1 MSQKLLLK
9 MGYYSIFLN
18 QITKKYVVDS
28 GKTIKLKSLSKIVI
42 NTNRDVKEFDELAEA
57 KSYITKKLD
66 KSKKRKAKILK
77 KLPKSLYLIL
87 MKEESTGNTF
97 VKVGITS
104 KKYVSRR
111 FAKEYGYEGYEI
123 EKILRKVDTPYAE
136 KYERQI
142 KDALNKKG
150 SINKYRPILE
160 SFSGYSECYNVLN
173 MDEIIAI
180 FDKVAKIDIS

>member
-1 MSQKLLLK
+1 MSQKFLLK
-9 MGYYSIFLN
+9 MGYYSIYLN
-18 QITKKYVVDS
+18 VITKKYVIDS
-28 GKTIKLKSLSKIVI
+28 GKTINLRGLNKIVV
-42 NTNRDVKEFDELAEA
+42 NTNREVKEFDDLDDA
-57 KSYITKKLD
+57 KAYIKKKLD
-66 KSKKRKAKILK
+66 KSKKKKAKILK

-87 MKEESTGNTF
+87 MKEENTGNTF

-104 KKYVSRR
+104 KKFISRR
-111 FAKEYGYEGYEI
+111 FSKEYGYEGYEI
-123 EKILRKVDTPYAE
+123 VTILRKVDTPYAE

-173 MDEIIAI
+173 MNEIIQI
-180 FDKVAKIDIS
+180 FDKITKLSL

>member
-1 MSQKLLLK
+1 
-9 MGYYSIFLN
+9 MGYYSIYLN

>member
-9 MGYYSIFLN
+9 MAYYSIYLN
-18 QITKKYVVDS
+18 QVTKKYVIDS
-28 GKTIKLKSLSKIVI
+28 GKTIKLKGLNKIVV
-42 NTNRDVKEFDELAEA
+42 NTNREVKEFDELEDA

-66 KSKKRKAKILK
+66 KSKKRKVKILK

-87 MKEESTGNTF
+87 MKEEGTGNTF

-104 KKYVSRR
+104 KKYISRR
-111 FAKEYGYEGYEI
+111 FSKEYGYEGYEI

-136 KYERQI
+136 KYEKQI

-150 SINKYRPILE
+150 TINKYLPILE
-160 SFSGYSECYNVLN
+160 HFSGYSECYNVLSIN
-173 MDEIIAI
+173 EIISI
-180 FDKVAKIDIS
+180 FDQIAKITL